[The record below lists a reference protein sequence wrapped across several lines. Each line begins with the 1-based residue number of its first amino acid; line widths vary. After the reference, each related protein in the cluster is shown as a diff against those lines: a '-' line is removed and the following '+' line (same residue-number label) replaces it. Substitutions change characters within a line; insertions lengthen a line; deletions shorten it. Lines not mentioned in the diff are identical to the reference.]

1 MKNIIRTRAYVKW
14 FALAALILLV
24 ITAGSCGS
32 QKTRSEEI
40 WLTGSPGKLYG
51 VLDMPDFLKTHHK

>member
-1 MKNIIRTRAYVKW
+1 MKW